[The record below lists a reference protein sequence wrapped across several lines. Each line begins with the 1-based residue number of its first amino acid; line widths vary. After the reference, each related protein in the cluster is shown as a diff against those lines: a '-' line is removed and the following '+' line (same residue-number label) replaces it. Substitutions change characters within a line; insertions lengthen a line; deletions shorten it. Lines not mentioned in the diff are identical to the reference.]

1 MLLHGVSSIKQDLF
15 GLMLHIP
22 LQFHMLNTF
31 RACRSRCAEFPDEH
45 EIRPAE
51 LQAAMQWLEEI
62 LGAGKPGVKI
72 AFAPEPTSVS
82 TESERSDVHF
92 PQRFWLVNV

>member
-72 AFAPEPTSVS
+72 AFAPRGRRPYQPRANARMSIS
-82 TESERSDVHF
+82 PNGSG
-92 PQRFWLVNV
+92 